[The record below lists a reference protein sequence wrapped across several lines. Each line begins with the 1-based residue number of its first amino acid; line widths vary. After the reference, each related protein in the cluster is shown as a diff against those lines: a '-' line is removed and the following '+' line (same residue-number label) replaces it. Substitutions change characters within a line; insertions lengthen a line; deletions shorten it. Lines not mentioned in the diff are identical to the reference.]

1 MTSRTNQHL
10 ARQEQIGH
18 MPAPLSALQRRRQ
31 DAVKRYLAG
40 DPIEAI
46 CRELGCSKSW
56 LSKWKTRYE
65 APEPTWSQERSRRP
79 RTTPTKTPA
88 AVAMASVRL
97 HESFSPGVSA
107 QVIRDHLS
115 RHQGESI
122 PSRRPIARILKR
134 PAKEVPSHAWISS
147 VSRCSWRFG
156 ASSRRGSDRRGLSSK
171 RRKRYDGAASRLC
184 PRVGGGGP

>member
-1 MTSRTNQHL
+1 MTSRTKPYSVGQNQ
-10 ARQEQIGH
+10 RQETH
-18 MPAPLSALQRRRQ
+18 ALPSALQRRRQ

-56 LSKWKTRYE
+56 LYKWKTRYE

-88 AVAMASVRL
+88 AVEMAIVRL
-97 HESFSPGVSA
+97 REILSPGVSA

-122 PSRRPIARILKR
+122 PSRRTIARILKR
-134 PAKEVPSHAWISS
+134 HAKEVPAHALIS
-147 VSRCSWRFG
+147 
-156 ASSRRGSDRRGLSSK
+156 
-171 RRKRYDGAASRLC
+171 
-184 PRVGGGGP
+184 